1 MTGSFTLRPL
11 DPGSDAQAVVD
22 LLNTHF
28 LEPVTPEAWQHERQQ
43 ELARGDILREVVAV
57 EGSGRLVGYARV
69 KREYGTWDPGR
80 LNLWVFVSPDVRNRG
95 LGTRLY
101 EDGMAFV
108 MDRQAEKL
116 DTSVLDDDAPSL
128 AFAEHRG
135 FQLDLHTYGSQLDV
149 QAFDESAFAGV
160 IEAAEATGIRFF
172 SMSDLG
178 NTPEAQRKLYE
189 LNKCMD
195 AETPGE
201 RVFPSFEEFSQ
212 IVYQSEWYVP
222 EGQIIAADGDRWIGM
237 CAVGYFPRTE
247 SMHVMIL
254 GVDNAYRGRKIGLAL
269 KLLSHRVAKALGV
282 KHLKTGNA
290 SQNTPILAMNQKLG
304 YKKMRGTYQMQ
315 KQLKS

>member
-1 MTGSFTLRPL
+1 MADSFALRPL
-11 DPGSDAQAVVD
+11 DPGIDSQAVVE

-28 LEPVTPEAWQHERQQ
+28 LEPVTLEVWQHEREQV
-43 ELARGDILREVVAV
+43 LARGDLLREMVAV
-57 EGSGRLVGYARV
+57 EGSGRLVGYAWV

-80 LNLWVFVSPDVRNRG
+80 LNLWVFVSSDARNRG

-108 MDRQAEKL
+108 TGRGAEKL

-149 QAFDESAFAGV
+149 PAFDESPFTGV
-160 IEAAEATGIRFF
+160 IEGAESTGIRFF
-172 SMSDLG
+172 SMADLG

-189 LNKCMD
+189 LNKYVD
-195 AETPGE
+195 AEIPGE

-212 IVYQSEWYVP
+212 IVFQSEWYVP
-222 EGQIIAADGDRWIGM
+222 EGQIVAADGDHWIGM
-237 CAVGYFPRTE
+237 CAVGYFPQTE
-247 SMHVMIL
+247 SMHVMML
-254 GVDNAYRGRKIGLAL
+254 GVNSAYRGRKIGLAL

-290 SQNTPILAMNQKLG
+290 SQNAPILAMNRKLG

-315 KQLKS
+315 KQLRP

>member
-1 MTGSFTLRPL
+1 MTASFTLQPL
-11 DPGSDAQAVVD
+11 NPEIHARAVVD
-22 LLNTHF
+22 LLNTH
-28 LEPVTPEAWQHERQQ
+28 LLGPVTLETWQHDREQ
-43 ELARGDILREVVAV
+43 ELARGDLLREVVAV
-57 EGSGRLVGYARV
+57 DGSGRLVGYARV

-80 LNLWVFVSPDVRNRG
+80 LNFWVLVASDVRNRG

-108 MDRQAEKL
+108 LGRGAEKL

-128 AFAEHRG
+128 AFAERRG
-135 FQLDLHTYGSQLDV
+135 FQLDLHTYGSRLDV

-160 IEAAEATGIRFF
+160 IEAAEATGVRFF

-178 NTPEAQRKLYE
+178 NTPEAQWKLYE
-189 LNKCMD
+189 LNKYVD
-195 AETPGE
+195 AEIPGE

-212 IVYQSEWYVP
+212 SVFQSEWYVP

-237 CAVGYFPRTE
+237 CAVGYFPQTE
-247 SMHVMIL
+247 SIHVMML
-254 GVDNAYRGRKIGLAL
+254 GVDSAYRGRKIGLAL

-290 SQNTPILAMNQKLG
+290 AQNAPILAMNRKLG
-304 YKKMRGTYQMQ
+304 YQKMRGTYQMQ
-315 KQLKS
+315 KQLHP